1 MADLPT
7 VEPIRPGERILALDV
22 LRGFAMLGVLIAYC
36 LWNLGT
42 APPETFSRID
52 KALDEV
58 AGFVIDGKFYTI
70 LAFLFGLGFSIQ
82 LDRTPSDAAVVP
94 IYRRRLAALA
104 LIGLAHAFLLRNGDI
119 LLPYALT
126 GFLLIPFRRSSDSVL
141 FTGAGIA
148 LLIPYIAE
156 MTWQASG
163 LPLPQRPHLE
173 NAPYLVENA
182 AWVRYWYETALFSW
196 PTNLTLFLFG
206 LYAGRRRLL
215 ARLSADPRKLAAIAL
230 AGLLVGAVFYL
241 VRSQLL
247 ESGSGE
253 PAQRAMAGLLF
264 TFHCWGMSSA
274 YVAVLLLLLR
284 VRGGAKALSPLA
296 AIGRLA
302 LTNYLLQPVVIV
314 PLCLTFGWFNRF
326 TPTKSL
332 LLALAVFTL
341 IQLPFSILWLRRF
354 QFGPAE
360 WLWRRMTYG
369 RTIPLK
375 AAAAADY
382 APV

>member
-7 VEPIRPGERILALDV
+7 VEPIRQGERILALDV

-36 LWNLGT
+36 MWNLGT
-42 APPETFSRID
+42 APPESFSRVD
-52 KALDEV
+52 HALDEV

-82 LDRTPSDAAVVP
+82 LDRTSSDATVVP
-94 IYRRRLAALA
+94 MYRRRLAALA

-126 GFLLIPFRRSSDSVL
+126 GFLLIPFRRSPYPVL
-141 FTGAGIA
+141 FIGAGIA
-148 LLIPYIAE
+148 LLFPYIAE
-156 MTWQASG
+156 MTWQAAG
-163 LPLPQRPHLE
+163 LPFPQRPHLE

-196 PTNLTLFLFG
+196 PTNLTLFLIG
-206 LYAGRRRLL
+206 LYVGRRRLL
-215 ARLSADPRKLAAIAL
+215 TGPSADPHRLAAMALVGLL
-230 AGLLVGAVFYL
+230 AGAIFYL

-247 ESGSGE
+247 ESGSGG
-253 PAQRAMAGLLF
+253 PVQQAMAGLLF

-274 YVAVLLLLLR
+274 YVAALLLLLR
-284 VRGGAKALSPLA
+284 VPGGAKALSPLA

-314 PLCLTFGWFNRF
+314 PLCLIFGWFDRF
-326 TPTKSL
+326 TPTTSL
-332 LLALAVFTL
+332 LLALAVFAL
-341 IQLPFSILWLRRF
+341 IQLPFSIMWLRRF

-360 WLWRRMTYG
+360 WLWRRLTYG

-375 AAAAADY
+375 TAAADY

>member
-1 MADLPT
+1 MADLPAI
-7 VEPIRPGERILALDV
+7 EPIRPGERILALDV

-42 APPETFSRID
+42 APTESFSRTD

-58 AGFVIDGKFYTI
+58 AGFLIDGKFYTI

-82 LDRTPSDAAVVP
+82 LDRTPDDATVVP
-94 IYRRRLAALA
+94 VYRRRLAALA
-104 LIGLAHAFLLRNGDI
+104 VIGLAHALLLRNGDI

-126 GFLLIPFRRSSDSVL
+126 GFLLIPFRRSRYPVL
-141 FTGAGIA
+141 FAAAGIA
-148 LLIPYIAE
+148 LLFPHIAA
-156 MTWQASG
+156 MIWQATG
-163 LPLPQRPHLE
+163 LPFPQRPHLE

-196 PTNLTLFLFG
+196 PTNLTLFLIG

-215 ARLSADPRKLAAIAL
+215 ARLSADPRKLAATAL
-230 AGLLVGAVFYL
+230 AGLLAGTIFYL

-253 PAQRAMAGLLF
+253 SLQRAMAGLLF

-274 YVAVLLLLLR
+274 YVAALLLLLK
-284 VRGGAKALSPLA
+284 VPVGAKSLSPLA
-296 AIGRLA
+296 AIGRMA

-314 PLCLTFGWFNRF
+314 PLCLMFGWFDRF

-332 LLALAVFTL
+332 LLALAVFAL

-360 WLWRRMTYG
+360 WLWRSLTYG
-369 RTIPLK
+369 RAIPLK
-375 AAAAADY
+375 TGAADY